1 MIWQRTLFMIKP
13 GMIERGLVGSI
24 ISTLEDM
31 GVVIERMEM
40 RQISH
45 EVAQRFYESHF
56 DKPFFHALVDYIT
69 SGRVVVMVLAGE
81 DIIARMRNVMG
92 DTDPAKAAPGTIR
105 ARYGES
111 LRRNAVHGS
120 DSAHTAEFEI
130 AVIFPDM
137 ASVG

>member
-13 GMIERGLVGSI
+13 GMIERGLVGRI
-24 ISTLEDM
+24 ITVLEEM
-31 GVVIERMEM
+31 GVVIERLEM
-40 RQISH
+40 RQITR
-45 EVAQRFYESHF
+45 EVAEQFYSVHI
-56 DKPFFHALVDYIT
+56 DKPFYQPLVDYII
-69 SGRVVVMVLAGE
+69 SGRVVVMVVAGE

-120 DSAHTAEFEI
+120 DSPESAIREI
-130 AVIFPDM
+130 GVMFPEM
-137 ASVG
+137 TT